1 MKAIR
6 YKIALVL
13 SVLSLP
19 AMLLVATGGP
29 AAAAPHRSAAGAVT
43 SSSLGSFKPTFVG
56 SAATGCAS
64 GCHLLTGPFRVPS
77 VAHLSSKSIGRRA
90 NSPDR
95 FRALPSLP
103 LHPRAAPHA
112 NGPRVQIPTVSCQP
126 LRPGCDNISSF
137 AGGSTSVKGIN
148 AVDSASQP
156 TNFVGDIEPPDQGLC
171 AGNGKVDE
179 TNNKGEIL
187 IFNKALKRVSPVI
200 SLNTVMGLTQRG
212 WSSGGDPSCIF
223 DSANGGHWITTQIVS
238 KSPENKGG
246 PFVGCFVG
254 KANTCLEG
262 IAVTTGS
269 SPFGPYNVY
278 FLNANYDPKEPG
290 FPSLLNDFAKIGAT
304 RDAFLL
310 FYDEFPLNGA
320 VPGLGGG
327 FFNGA
332 QEFAFNKTALE
343 KGLPVAKVTV
353 ARENMGLLKTPDGT
367 CFSDNK
373 FFQPGIACWI
383 AAIPAVAAN
392 PASSTTVTA
401 VPGSWSP
408 TSTSTAWAA
417 TSWRCR
423 TGPA

>member
-6 YKIALVL
+6 YKIAL
-13 SVLSLP
+13 LSLLSLL
-19 AMLLVATGGP
+19 AMLVVATGEGP
-29 AAAAPHRSAAGAVT
+29 AAAAPHTSAAAVT
-43 SSSLGSFKPTFVG
+43 SSSMGPFKPTFVG

-64 GCHLLTGPFRVPS
+64 RGCQLLTGPFRVPS
-77 VAHLSSKSIGRRA
+77 VAHLSSKSIGSRA

-103 LHPRAAPHA
+103 LHPGAARQVS
-112 NGPRVQIPTVSCQP
+112 GPRVQIPTVSCQP
-126 LRPGCDNISSF
+126 LRAGCDNISSF
-137 AGGSTSVKGIN
+137 AGGATSVKGIN

-156 TNFVGDIEPPDQGLC
+156 TNFVGDVEPPDQGLC
-171 AGNGKVDE
+171 AGNGKVEE

-187 IFNKALKRVSPVI
+187 VFNKALKRVSPVI

-223 DSANGGHWITTQIVS
+223 DAANGGHWITTQIVS

-254 KANTCLEG
+254 KPDTCLEG

-269 SPFGPYNVY
+269 DPLGPFNVY
-278 FLNANYDPKEPG
+278 FLNANYDPNEPG
-290 FPSLLNDFAKIGAT
+290 FPSLLNDFAKIGVT
-304 RDAFLL
+304 RDAFQL

-320 VPGLGGG
+320 IPGLGGG

-332 QEFAFNKTALE
+332 QEFAFSKNALE
-343 KGLPVAKVTV
+343 NGMPAAKVTV
-353 ARENMGLLKTPDGT
+353 ARENMGLLKHRTAPVSVTTG
-367 CFSDNK
+367 SSN
-373 FFQPGIACWI
+373 
-383 AAIPAVAAN
+383 PASRAGSQRS
-392 PASSTTVTA
+392 PPWRPTRASSTTVTV
-401 VPGSWSP
+401 VPGSWSA

-417 TSWRCR
+417 TSWRCG
-423 TGPA
+423 TGPV